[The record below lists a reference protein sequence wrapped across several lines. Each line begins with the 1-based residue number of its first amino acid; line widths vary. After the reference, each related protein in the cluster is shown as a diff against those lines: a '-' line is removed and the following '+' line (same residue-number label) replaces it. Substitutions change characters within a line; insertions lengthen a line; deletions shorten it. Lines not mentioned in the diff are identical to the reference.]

1 MPLSIHLHASKYSS
15 TCLWVFTYIPLSIHL
30 HASEYSPTCLWVFT
44 YMPLSIHLHASEYS
58 PTCLQK
64 ALIPV
69 CTEWAHAPYDHKH
82 VILNFPQLWKAFFL
96 ICAIITHTFI
106 HSSSRDITVN
116 NRISLNKHTR
126 FSSRVLALLLF
137 YNEIQE
143 TILPSY
149 HRQYC

>member
-1 MPLSIHLHASKYSS
+1 
-15 TCLWVFTYIPLSIHL
+15 
-30 HASEYSPTCLWVFT
+30 
-44 YMPLSIHLHASEYS
+44 MPLSIHLHASEYS

-149 HRQYC
+149 HRQYCYGNYYMALSHKDWELPNSWIWLAEMDTERGLDFPI